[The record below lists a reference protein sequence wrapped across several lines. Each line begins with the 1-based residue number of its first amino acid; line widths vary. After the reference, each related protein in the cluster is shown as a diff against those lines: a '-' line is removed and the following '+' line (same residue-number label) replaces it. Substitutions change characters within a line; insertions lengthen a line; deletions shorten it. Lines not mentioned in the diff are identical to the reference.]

1 MARRRLKSVEVQTDP
16 VEEALESE
24 NRRLRQ
30 DFNLLRRVIATMR
43 TKILSFLIDD
53 FPIPSEVV
61 PVADHSF

>member
-30 DFNLLRRVIATMR
+30 DINLLRRVIATMR